1 MEKKNILIKD
11 YKLIDEG
18 YLGACEAVAQT
29 LGGEGKY
36 ALLDS
41 GNDKDA
47 PIITKDGVSVALRI
61 RYADQT
67 KNFGALQAIQGAV
80 STLKKS
86 GDSTTT
92 TMVFQKSYLQNF
104 KRKNFNK
111 AVERGIKKGVEEVY
125 SNLAFYS
132 LDADRKD
139 LENIAIT
146 SCNND
151 KDLGLKI
158 VQAFEAVGND
168 GIVEVS
174 KNENSEDIRV
184 LEQNGMILNNQGY
197 SSPFFINRENKPIFE
212 DEKVSVLCLSVW
224 QENSEIIDFL
234 KFFIQKNGNKTPLL
248 IFTERPISEFKERL
262 ILFKNAGVNICLVGL
277 AVNSEYENVSLLND
291 IALFTG
297 AEVYN
302 PDTVKRD
309 ASGNPIFVTGLA
321 DKVVISENQSLL
333 SVSKIP
339 AEVLSAVE
347 KLKEKEEKTEKD
359 KERLKRLSGKSC
371 LIEVGGL
378 TPNDIREKFDRVE
391 DALASVKSAISEGVI
406 PGGGTTLCYI
416 SGNMNKKL
424 KNKDEQRG
432 YELVKQVLQEPMKQI
447 LRNSNRYSRFF
458 GVNYIKEAQ
467 KNFGVG
473 YNAVKD
479 EKSNLLND
487 GVIDSTKSIRIAL
500 ESATESAIKM
510 FNLGIIVHYPKI

>member
-1 MEKKNILIKD
+1 M
-11 YKLIDEG
+11 
-18 YLGACEAVAQT
+18 
-29 LGGEGKY
+29 
-36 ALLDS
+36 
-41 GNDKDA
+41 
-47 PIITKDGVSVALRI
+47 
-61 RYADQT
+61 
-67 KNFGALQAIQGAV
+67 
-80 STLKKS
+80 
-86 GDSTTT
+86 
-92 TMVFQKSYLQNF
+92 
-104 KRKNFNK
+104 
-111 AVERGIKKGVEEVY
+111 
-125 SNLAFYS
+125 
-132 LDADRKD
+132 
-139 LENIAIT
+139 
-146 SCNND
+146 
-151 KDLGLKI
+151 
-158 VQAFEAVGND
+158 
-168 GIVEVS
+168 
-174 KNENSEDIRV
+174 
-184 LEQNGMILNNQGY
+184 
-197 SSPFFINRENKPIFE
+197 
-212 DEKVSVLCLSVW
+212 SVW

-248 IFTERPISEFKERL
+248 IFTERPINELKERL

-277 AVNSEYENVSLLND
+277 AISSEYENVSLLND

-309 ASGNPIFVTGLA
+309 TNGNPIFVTGLA
-321 DKVVISENQSLL
+321 DKVVVSENQSLI

-347 KLKEKEEKTEKD
+347 NLKEKEEKTVSD

-424 KNKDEQRG
+424 KNKDEQHG
-432 YELVKQVLQEPMKQI
+432 YELVKRVLQEPMKQI

-458 GVNYIKEAQ
+458 GVNYIKEA
-467 KNFGVG
+467 KRNFGVG

-487 GVIDSTKSIRIAL
+487 GIIDSTKSIRIAL

-510 FNLGIIVHYPKI
+510 FNLGIIVHYPKV